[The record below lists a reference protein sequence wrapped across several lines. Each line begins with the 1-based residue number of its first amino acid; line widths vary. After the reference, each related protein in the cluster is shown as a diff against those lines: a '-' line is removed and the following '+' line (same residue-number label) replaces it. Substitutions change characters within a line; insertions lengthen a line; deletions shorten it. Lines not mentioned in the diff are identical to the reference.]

1 MGSLSAQGEGAA
13 RRARPRREP
22 LRRAS
27 ERKHAS
33 HPPTTDLRARFA
45 TGAAA
50 AEREI
55 YTDSVAAKTAEQK
68 TGAVT
73 SPTALTFKEIA
84 ELWTSGGLAKNHPD
98 HVEAKLTAE
107 IHVSRLKVINEI
119 VGTVPITDAG
129 WIDHAGRVMRG
140 LPKRVKTTATRRHY
154 AQILHRV
161 LALAVWPLRLIDHNP
176 LPRGFLPREK
186 EVVAGLALQTTDP
199 ASRRGT
205 SYTKLRS
212 HWNRRPW

>member
-1 MGSLSAQGEGAA
+1 MDRAERISGERDGHANAPLGAESRGEGWAVY
-13 RRARPRREP
+13 PHREKGRLVAHVLAVNLAP
-22 LRRAS
+22 GV
-27 ERKHAS
+27 RKKTRI
-33 HPPTTDLRARFA
+33 PPAYDTADLRARFA

-107 IHVSRLKVINEI
+107 IDVSRLKVINEI

-154 AQILHRV
+154 A
-161 LALAVWPLRLIDHNP
+161 A
-176 LPRGFLPREK
+176 
-186 EVVAGLALQTTDP
+186 
-199 ASRRGT
+199 AS
-205 SYTKLRS
+205 LRS
-212 HWNRRPW
+212 RCGRSV